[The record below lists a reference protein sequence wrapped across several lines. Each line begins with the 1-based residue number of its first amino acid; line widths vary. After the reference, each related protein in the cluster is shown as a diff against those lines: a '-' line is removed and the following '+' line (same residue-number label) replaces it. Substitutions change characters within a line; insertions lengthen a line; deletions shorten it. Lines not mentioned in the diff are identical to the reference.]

1 MDRMYEIR
9 KANIADVK
17 PIHGLLM
24 MAAMKGQLLPRA
36 LTYLYG
42 HIRNFFVAYDIETG
56 ELLGCSALAP
66 VWEDLAEV
74 CSLVV
79 REDMRGKGL
88 GRELVETCIHDSKAL
103 GLSKVFA
110 LTYQE
115 QFFHRLGFETV
126 EKDVLPQ
133 KIWADCVNCPK
144 YPDCDEFAVLY
155 DLAVKKCPASCVP
168 EKAQEKVPAAVH

>member
-1 MDRMYEIR
+1 MDKYVIR
-9 KANIADVK
+9 KALIADVK
-17 PIHGLLM
+17 PIHSLLM

-42 HIRNFFVAYDIETG
+42 HIRNFYVLEDSTG
-56 ELLGCSALAP
+56 TIVGCSALAP

-79 REDMRGKGL
+79 REDLRGSGL
-88 GRELVETCIHDSKAL
+88 GRMLVEACIKDSAEI
-103 GLSKVFA
+103 GISRVFA

-115 QFFHRLGFETV
+115 KFFNHLGFATV

-133 KIWADCVNCPK
+133 KIWADCVHCPK
-144 YPDCDEFAVLY
+144 YPDCDEFAVVY
-155 DLAVKKCPASCVP
+155 DIRDKDRVQPA
-168 EKAQEKVPAAVH
+168 K